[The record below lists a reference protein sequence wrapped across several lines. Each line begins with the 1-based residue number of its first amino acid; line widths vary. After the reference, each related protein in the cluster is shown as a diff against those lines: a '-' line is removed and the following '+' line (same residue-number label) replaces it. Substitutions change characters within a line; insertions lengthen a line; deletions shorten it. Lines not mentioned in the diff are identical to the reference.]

1 MASLCRF
8 YKTGHEDGFQHGRIH
23 GLIEGRALGREKGF
37 EMWEELG
44 FYEGFAGVWIR
55 VAAKPSSDID
65 ERAIHHAE
73 QLVLLISKFPM
84 TNPPVSPQAE
94 SQIDIV
100 RLYTQ
105 IRSRYKAL
113 CSTLGFR
120 PRLVSAGAVP
130 SDPSGS
136 GEGGNDLQGDV
147 QSSGRPIVDTAPNPQ
162 SKMHSGATSTS
173 HHYPTMLKAGHSR
186 TPSKSTVKSPAI
198 KFTDPFST
206 QIHIH
211 SMDNKSVTT
220 RPASLSNGIHRR
232 NTVAVDPSRPP
243 RPIRGSIL
251 KVNERP
257 MIGKTTHGAQF
268 EMVTPPRSPKDVSPQ
283 DVRLPLRARSAEP
296 SNGMRRTST
305 VTRGLRPRQQN
316 VAAHR
321 LKTATVSTALKSRSS
336 LIPIRKDMSV
346 LGWAESQATFRAL
359 TGNQS
364 RRDTSRVV
372 LPDEW
377 TLGTAPQRPNLNWRS
392 TGLSIPP
399 EPMVEAEHRRVN
411 SEPEVKPNPDAY
423 PQLTSGEQVILVRKL
438 RVLLKCAG
446 INDRALDAWEES
458 SIKESTLGNPG
469 GVFGRSVKD
478 SSPYASCQVVLG
490 EHSHTLPICVFASVE
505 EICQRGIATPGL
517 FCVAPPPSERTL
529 EKLACTFD
537 QGPSYG
543 VKTSLAKEGISNVC
557 ALLRLYLRGLP
568 EAVLS
573 NWFWPIIQRLT
584 LIENSDMRIT
594 SAQTAAI
601 QAILHLQH
609 PTSFSLLVYL
619 LAFLH
624 QLALHGSQNGLSIPI
639 LAGIFGPALFSPRKG
654 NAVRAGCVISPPP
667 ENQVLVKTFQSVQD
681 VAEGTRVMTWVLE
694 HWDGIATGLL
704 SLDIVHGS
712 EKGIQAWEANLFR
725 DPLVVFRGESDGQYS
740 EGLSTNEVLEP
751 GPDNLLV
758 CPEMI
763 MVDRVPVHEVRNS
776 TVKAAEI
783 PPFHSTRTSSPATLW
798 SQETG
803 PNPIAVSRT
812 TSLEAN
818 KTYSEPIYVRELR
831 RRLDTQE
838 DMLGSLRQ
846 ELALIRSRF
855 VFPLP
860 PDDTSSKT
868 KDSIIVDE
876 PNTINS
882 EMEDTMQTPRPPSA
896 SQCPEFST
904 INELMDSL
912 ESNPVTLLFH
922 KTVLDNIPDID
933 SEQRSTI
940 STSPTAHSRGSPESS
955 STSDLSPGTP
965 LNEPAQGS
973 LYIANPDLAPSES
986 TESRRDGG
994 KLEELI
1000 TARDALKSALAAMDP
1015 VKVQLKAVEEEL
1027 EHRGMRA
1034 IS

>member
-1 MASLCRF
+1 
-8 YKTGHEDGFQHGRIH
+8 
-23 GLIEGRALGREKGF
+23 
-37 EMWEELG
+37 
-44 FYEGFAGVWIR
+44 
-55 VAAKPSSDID
+55 
-65 ERAIHHAE
+65 
-73 QLVLLISKFPM
+73 
-84 TNPPVSPQAE
+84 
-94 SQIDIV
+94 
-100 RLYTQ
+100 
-105 IRSRYKAL
+105 
-113 CSTLGFR
+113 
-120 PRLVSAGAVP
+120 
-130 SDPSGS
+130 
-136 GEGGNDLQGDV
+136 
-147 QSSGRPIVDTAPNPQ
+147 
-162 SKMHSGATSTS
+162 
-173 HHYPTMLKAGHSR
+173 
-186 TPSKSTVKSPAI
+186 
-198 KFTDPFST
+198 
-206 QIHIH
+206 
-211 SMDNKSVTT
+211 
-220 RPASLSNGIHRR
+220 
-232 NTVAVDPSRPP
+232 
-243 RPIRGSIL
+243 
-251 KVNERP
+251 
-257 MIGKTTHGAQF
+257 MIGKTIHGAQF

-316 VAAHR
+316 IAAHG
-321 LKTATVSTALKSRSS
+321 LKPATISTALKSRSS
-336 LIPIRKDMSV
+336 MIPIRKDVSV

-359 TGNQS
+359 TGSQS
-364 RRDTSRVV
+364 RRDTSRIV

-377 TLGTAPQRPNLNWRS
+377 TLGTASQRPNLNWRS

-399 EPMVEAEHRRVN
+399 EPIVEAEHRRVN

-423 PQLTSGEQVILVRKL
+423 PHLTSGEQVILVRKL

-568 EAVLS
+568 EARHEDHVSTNRSHPSHSTSPAPNELQS
-573 NWFWPIIQRLT
+573 ISLPSRVPTPIGSPWF
-584 LIENSDMRIT
+584 
-594 SAQTAAI
+594 
-601 QAILHLQH
+601 
-609 PTSFSLLVYL
+609 
-619 LAFLH
+619 
-624 QLALHGSQNGLSIPI
+624 QNGLSIPI

-712 EKGIQAWEANLFR
+712 EKGIQAWEANLFK
-725 DPLVVFRGESDGQYS
+725 DPLVMFRGESDGQYS
-740 EGLSTNEVLEP
+740 EGLSTNEILEP

-783 PPFHSTRTSSPATLW
+783 PPFHATRTSSPATLW

-860 PDDTSSKT
+860 PDDTSSKI

-882 EMEDTMQTPRPPSA
+882 EMEEDTMQTPRPPST

-912 ESNPVTLLFH
+912 ESNPVTPLFH

>member
-1 MASLCRF
+1 MPL
-8 YKTGHEDGFQHGRIH
+8 
-23 GLIEGRALGREKGF
+23 
-37 EMWEELG
+37 
-44 FYEGFAGVWIR
+44 
-55 VAAKPSSDID
+55 SSSMNEYYI
-65 ERAIHHAE
+65 
-73 QLVLLISKFPM
+73 KM
-84 TNPPVSPQAE
+84 NPVS
-94 SQIDIV
+94 
-100 RLYTQ
+100 
-105 IRSRYKAL
+105 
-113 CSTLGFR
+113 
-120 PRLVSAGAVP
+120 
-130 SDPSGS
+130 
-136 GEGGNDLQGDV
+136 
-147 QSSGRPIVDTAPNPQ
+147 PNPQ
-162 SKMHSGATSTS
+162 SEMHSGATSTS
-173 HHYPTMLKAGHSR
+173 HHYPTMLKAGHSK
-186 TPSKSTVKSPAI
+186 TPSKSTVKSPLI

-206 QIHIH
+206 EIHTH
-211 SMDNKSVTT
+211 SMANKSATT

-257 MIGKTTHGAQF
+257 MIGKTIHGAQF

-316 VAAHR
+316 IAAHG
-321 LKTATVSTALKSRSS
+321 LKPATISTALKSRSS
-336 LIPIRKDMSV
+336 MIPIRKD
-346 LGWAESQATFRAL
+346 ATFRAL
-359 TGNQS
+359 TGSQS
-364 RRDTSRVV
+364 RRDTSRIV

-377 TLGTAPQRPNLNWRS
+377 TLGTASQRPNLNWRS

-399 EPMVEAEHRRVN
+399 EPIVEAEHRRVN

-423 PQLTSGEQVILVRKL
+423 PHLTSGEQVILVRKL

-469 GVFGRSVKD
+469 GVFGRD
-478 SSPYASCQVVLG
+478 S
-490 EHSHTLPICVFASVE
+490 
-505 EICQRGIATPGL
+505 TPGL

-712 EKGIQAWEANLFR
+712 EKGIQAWEANLFK
-725 DPLVVFRGESDGQYS
+725 DPLVMFRGESDGQYS
-740 EGLSTNEVLEP
+740 EGLSTNEILEP

-860 PDDTSSKT
+860 PDDTSSKI

-882 EMEDTMQTPRPPSA
+882 EMEEDTMQTPRPPST

-912 ESNPVTLLFH
+912 ESNPVTPLFH

-986 TESRRDGG
+986 TESRRGGG